1 MGLKSSEAGKLGGI
15 NDFCIYP
22 DINWIGKLTNV
33 DGVQVDGGC
42 AKCHVGLGAKPTAAP
57 TNQEGLHFMYSV
69 VGRTAARVLETQV
82 IAHDI
87 EGWADELTIGGNADR
102 PTPNP
107 TSGTGMGLNEA
118 PSGALGHWINVRNRK
133 IGNYLL
139 SGRRLQRIVMA
150 LQTAREIRMAGRG
163 ALWIAGRVV
172 TFEALF
178 VSGNIR
184 MDFRIPPN

>member
-57 TNQEGLHFMYSV
+57 TKSQTS
-69 VGRTAARVLETQV
+69 TA
-82 IAHDI
+82 
-87 EGWADELTIGGNADR
+87 W
-102 PTPNP
+102 
-107 TSGTGMGLNEA
+107 S
-118 PSGALGHWINVRNRK
+118 VRNRK

-184 MDFRIPPN
+184 MVFRIPTN